1 MNNDKELNSLQKVQ
15 ADFISTVSHELRTP
29 LTSIRGFADTIL
41 SSGDKLSEEQKRK
54 FILIIKDQANRL
66 IKLTEN
72 LLAVSKNEIEK
83 LVLKSVDITPYI
95 ENCVKLVSAQSKKNT
110 FHYKIQEKIPNIL
123 IDTDKFQ
130 QIMLNILENASKY
143 SNPDTNIDIN
153 VFSNDTSVII
163 KVEDIGIL
171 IDDKDKERIFEKFT
185 RISSP
190 LTQKIEGS
198 GLGLFLTKT
207 LVERMR
213 GKISACSAG
222 NKTIFEVQFPISQY
236 GDDVKVKMK

>member
-1 MNNDKELNSLQKVQ
+1 M
-15 ADFISTVSHELRTP
+15 
-29 LTSIRGFADTIL
+29 
-41 SSGDKLSEEQKRK
+41 
-54 FILIIKDQANRL
+54 
-66 IKLTEN
+66 
-72 LLAVSKNEIEK
+72 
-83 LVLKSVDITPYI
+83 
-95 ENCVKLVSAQSKKNT
+95 
-110 FHYKIQEKIPNIL
+110 

-213 GKISACSAG
+213 GKISACSER